1 MYDVTTVCLHE
12 HLLCAYACAV
22 YWYLPAAA
30 IEYLVVSYI
39 VCTVCVDYL
48 FLGSPNLTPVGK
60 CRPRAHDDVRS
71 KYLRNRQRV
80 LCASIDTFGR
90 FFFFVLFSNVFAAM
104 KKLRLFVANL
114 FVLKIIAVA
123 VGAAATAVAN
133 GRTWAREPTASDGP
147 KESRSIVSPR
157 MDFDEWTPLGRG
169 DPLKNDPTFDYLPP
183 ALEKV
188 HYWKPPPPPP
198 SSLATNQRAY
208 SAVLSTAA
216 APVSAIHYN
225 NRRFFLTD
233 YPSKAAEGTYYLH
246 KRPAPQVV
254 VSGGFHYSVPRTPLP
269 MLTPP
274 PYSRPS
280 TSLVPAA
287 PTTARPAA
295 AATDIGTSLAESRHP
310 PPAAVRAP
318 PTLTTVPGVV
328 RPPLPAST
336 SAIKVLLEKEIDRT
350 TVTTAETP
358 VRATGATAKMSAVTD
373 PPPSLPSW
381 PSPHGQPAAVAR
393 PMYLIIQGH
402 SKVKTYGLATKPD
415 DVLDR
420 TAGVADHDHN
430 RLDDDPSRRKRHSQ

>member
-1 MYDVTTVCLHE
+1 MMVYTYCLPRGVVLHSGTSDYVESFFKSRSMTALSSNRVFTGKINRVRFSVRRKSTPTSSPNSQTLSTVCFTLH
-12 HLLCAYACAV
+12 L
-22 YWYLPAAA
+22 
-30 IEYLVVSYI
+30 
-39 VCTVCVDYL
+39 
-48 FLGSPNLTPVGK
+48 
-60 CRPRAHDDVRS
+60 
-71 KYLRNRQRV
+71 NR
-80 LCASIDTFGR
+80 
-90 FFFFVLFSNVFAAM
+90 
-104 KKLRLFVANL
+104 
-114 FVLKIIAVA
+114 
-123 VGAAATAVAN
+123 
-133 GRTWAREPTASDGP
+133 ASDGP